1 MRLPILTMIIFI
13 LLNAAVDY
21 YVYRM
26 LKKRSNKSLIGKIHF
41 FASLLITLTVVVV
54 ISLPRRSGSDS
65 SLLFVM
71 WSLFSYL
78 SIYLPKYIF
87 ILFDAIASIPLLWK
101 RVQWKWLSVTG
112 RVIGFLAFLLMWWG
126 ALVNRYAIEVNDIVV
141 EIEGLPTSF
150 DGYRIAQISDLHL
163 GTYHGDTTFVVEFV
177 DKLNKLNVDAVMFT
191 GDIVNRN
198 SGELIPY
205 VTTLSSISA
214 KDGVFSILGNH
225 DYGDYS
231 DWARNED
238 KQQNQMLMLDLQNR
252 MGWKLLVN
260 ETEYIRRGNDSIA
273 IIGVGNVGD
282 PPFKNYGSLHTAYPD
297 LDDSVTK
304 ILLTHNPAHWEKDIC
319 DNSSTNIA
327 LTMSGHTHAMQ
338 MELWGVSPAALRYKC
353 WGGLYSDKSS
363 RQKLYVNAGIGTVAL
378 PMRIGATPEITLIT
392 LKSKEQIIYGL

>member
-1 MRLPILTMIIFI
+1 M
-13 LLNAAVDY
+13 
-21 YVYRM
+21 
-26 LKKRSNKSLIGKIHF
+26 
-41 FASLLITLTVVVV
+41 VV

-87 ILFDAIASIPLLWK
+87 ILFDTIALIPLLWK
-101 RVQWKWLSVTG
+101 RVRWKWLSVAGGVVGLLT
-112 RVIGFLAFLLMWWG
+112 FLLMWWG
-126 ALVNRYAIEVNDIVV
+126 ALFNRYAIDVNEVVV
-141 EIEGLPTSF
+141 EIEGLPTAF

-163 GTYHGDTTFVVEFV
+163 GTYNGDTVFVAKLVEE
-177 DKLNKLNVDAVMFT
+177 LNNLHVDAVMFT

-198 SGELIPY
+198 SRELSPY
-205 VTTLSSISA
+205 VTTLSKIKV

-231 DWARNED
+231 DWESKED
-238 KQQNQMLMLDLQNR
+238 KQENQLLMLDLQKA

-260 ETEYIRRGNDSIA
+260 ETEYIYRDNDSVA

-282 PPFKNYGSLHTAYPD
+282 PPFKNYGSLLTAYPK

-319 DNSSTNIA
+319 DNQSKNIA
-327 LTMSGHTHAMQ
+327 LTLSGHTHAMQ
-338 MELWGVSPAALRYKC
+338 MSLCGVSPAAMRYKC
-353 WGGLYSDKSS
+353 WGGLYIDKSS
-363 RQKLYVNAGIGTVAL
+363 RQKLYVNVGIGTVAL

-392 LKSKEQIIYGL
+392 LQTKK